1 MLSKNSVLSKIQR
14 PGTVKY
20 SPRKYDAIQT
30 LATLGIYLV
39 GFTKTQIQ
47 AARKNLA
54 AQKSTPMHSLSVDNY
69 RRLEEMPM
77 HAMCP
82 PVERTGSAEVSRVP
96 GDQSRIEVAVQVD
109 S

>member
-47 AARKNLA
+47 SAINNLA
-54 AQKSTPMHSLSVDNY
+54 AHKKYADALSIRRQLPAPRRNAPERDVPTSSEY
-69 RRLEEMPM
+69 R
-77 HAMCP
+77 
-82 PVERTGSAEVSRVP
+82 
-96 GDQSRIEVAVQVD
+96 
-109 S
+109 